1 MERQLR
7 GFQSPSFS
15 LRNAQEMWLG
25 IENTASC
32 GALVLPHRFNP
43 GYDVQKMNHSF
54 QNVCGSGLAKV
65 NSDAT
70 DAQGLAWN
78 VRFHPGLPKQALAFF
93 RGFPTLEDAR
103 GNLARVRVLL
113 G

>member
-1 MERQLR
+1 MC
-7 GFQSPSFS
+7 
-15 LRNAQEMWLG
+15 LG
-25 IENTASC
+25 IENNASC
-32 GALVLPHRFNP
+32 GALVLLHRFNS
-43 GYDVQKMNHSF
+43 GYDVQEMNHSF
-54 QNVCGSGLAKV
+54 QNVCGGGLAKV

-70 DAQGLAWN
+70 DTQGLAWS
-78 VRFHPGLPKQALAFF
+78 VRFHPGLPRQALAFF

>member
-1 MERQLR
+1 MHKKC
-7 GFQSPSFS
+7 G
-15 LRNAQEMWLG
+15 LG
-25 IENTASC
+25 SKTLPLA
-32 GALVLPHRFNP
+32 VLLCSYTGLTR
-43 GYDVQKMNHSF
+43 GYDVQETNHSF
-54 QNVCGSGLAKV
+54 QNVCGGGLAKV

-70 DAQGLAWN
+70 DAQGLAWS
-78 VRFHPGLPKQALAFF
+78 VLFHPGLPRQALAFF